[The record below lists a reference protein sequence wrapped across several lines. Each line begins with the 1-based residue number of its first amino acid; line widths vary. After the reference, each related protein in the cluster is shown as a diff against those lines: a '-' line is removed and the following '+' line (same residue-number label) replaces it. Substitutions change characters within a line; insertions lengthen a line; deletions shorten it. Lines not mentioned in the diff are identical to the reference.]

1 MKRGLLILILL
12 AGAAAALWWWTGR
25 AAPPEAPFTR
35 AARATLVSLITTNG
49 RVEPRE
55 RHTLRAESA
64 GLVARV
70 HVETG
75 QSVAAGAAI
84 LDITAPEAEAE
95 LASART
101 RLESARA
108 ALATLERG
116 GPARELAAI
125 DATLAPLKVEREAA
139 ARDVASLERLV
150 KQQAA
155 TRTELEAAQDRLAR
169 LDADIA
175 AQHSRRAA
183 LVERDEGAAARARVA
198 EAVAALALAE
208 RRAAQRVLRAPAAG
222 MVYELAVRAGEWLM
236 PGALAARIG
245 RLDPVEAVIYVDE
258 PDLGRIKPGLEV
270 QLSWDALPGRV
281 WPGRLERVPSRV
293 APLGSRQVGEALVV
307 AANPDH
313 ALPPGANINAEIRAE
328 SVENA
333 LAVPKEALQRNGP
346 ATGVYVLVNGALAW
360 RPVRTGVST
369 VTHAQI
375 VEGLAEGDAVALP
388 GGPALAPGVA
398 VTPVYR

>member
-1 MKRGLLILILL
+1 MKRGLMILILF
-12 AGAAAALWWWTGR
+12 AAAAALWVWTGR
-25 AAPPEAPFTR
+25 SAPPEAPFVR
-35 AARATLVSLITTNG
+35 AARTTLVSLITTNG
-49 RVEPRE
+49 RIEPRE
-55 RHTLRAESA
+55 RHTLRAETA

-70 HVETG
+70 RVEAG

-95 LASART
+95 IASARA
-101 RLESARA
+101 RLESARV

-116 GPARELAAI
+116 GPAREFAAI
-125 DATLAPLKVEREAA
+125 NAALAPLKVEREAA
-139 ARDVASLERLV
+139 ARDVASLARLV
-150 KQQAA
+150 NQQAA

-175 AQHSRRAA
+175 AQQSRRAA
-183 LVERDEGAAARARVA
+183 LVERDEGAAARARVG
-198 EAVAALALAE
+198 EAAAALALAE
-208 RRAAQRVLRAPAAG
+208 RRAASRVLRAPAAG
-222 MVYELAVRAGEWLM
+222 VVYELAVRAGEWLT
-236 PGALAARIG
+236 PGALVARIG
-245 RLDPVEAVIYVDE
+245 RLDPIEAVIYVDE

-281 WPGRLERVPSRV
+281 WTGRLERVPSRV
-293 APLGSRQVGEALVV
+293 APLGSRQVGEALAV
-307 AANPDH
+307 AANAGH

-328 SVENA
+328 TVANA

-375 VEGLAEGDAVALP
+375 LEGLAEGDAVALP